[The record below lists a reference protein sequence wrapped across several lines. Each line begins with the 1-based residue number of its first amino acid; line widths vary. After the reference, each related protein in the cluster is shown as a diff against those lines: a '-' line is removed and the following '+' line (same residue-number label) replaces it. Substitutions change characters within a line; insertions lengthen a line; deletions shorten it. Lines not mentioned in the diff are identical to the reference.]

1 MKFSVLVATLLFSS
15 AYSQT
20 GYIAGG
26 TGSVNLPT
34 TPAGGDGSGN
44 GDGSG
49 TGNGGSTISV
59 TIPTFP
65 KADILKLS
73 GGSTNPAV
81 TAQNIVNTINGAKKE
96 LSTPVRSVESL
107 FTRFPSKSELDK
119 FADDGDT
126 AAILKT
132 LQVVASDDSVPC
144 GTKISYLLE
153 LLGSVK
159 AAIQRKN
166 LYADQLVSIID
177 GAKAEIARLQ
187 DEIARVQR
195 DRDALGLPGLQTK
208 VNDLVSKLQVLYNQI
223 NAVKA
228 QIPPEEAR
236 VAGYEKQIST
246 LSRQNDDER
255 NRISN
260 DKLKLTTTINLIKDL
275 EAKLQDAKDTKAALE
290 ASIAN
295 SQNVINDNNTKIS
308 NIRTTIADI
317 NAKIKSLQ
325 DTADRLK
332 RDANTQ
338 EVDLE
343 RARTDLSVAQVK
355 DNNLA
360 NDIKNFKDRINAEQ
374 PKLVDDDLKKLRTI
388 IDNLNKSLPTIQS

>member
-1 MKFSVLVATLLFSS
+1 M
-15 AYSQT
+15 
-20 GYIAGG
+20 
-26 TGSVNLPT
+26 
-34 TPAGGDGSGN
+34 
-44 GDGSG
+44 
-49 TGNGGSTISV
+49 
-59 TIPTFP
+59 
-65 KADILKLS
+65 
-73 GGSTNPAV
+73 
-81 TAQNIVNTINGAKKE
+81 
-96 LSTPVRSVESL
+96 
-107 FTRFPSKSELDK
+107 
-119 FADDGDT
+119 
-126 AAILKT
+126 
-132 LQVVASDDSVPC
+132 
-144 GTKISYLLE
+144 
-153 LLGSVK
+153 
-159 AAIQRKN
+159 
-166 LYADQLVSIID
+166 
-177 GAKAEIARLQ
+177 
-187 DEIARVQR
+187 
-195 DRDALGLPGLQTK
+195 
-208 VNDLVSKLQVLYNQI
+208 
-223 NAVKA
+223 
-228 QIPPEEAR
+228 
-236 VAGYEKQIST
+236 
-246 LSRQNDDER
+246 SRQNDDER